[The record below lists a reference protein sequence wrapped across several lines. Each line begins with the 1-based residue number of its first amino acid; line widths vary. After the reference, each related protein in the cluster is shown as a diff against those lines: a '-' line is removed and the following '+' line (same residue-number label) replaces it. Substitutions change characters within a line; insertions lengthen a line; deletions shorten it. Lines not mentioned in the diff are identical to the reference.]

1 MNKWLFFL
9 FLRKELNKWLDVSS
23 GVFLLLLFQEMNVII
38 VKFTLLITAATNTK
52 PHKIWVFA
60 KLSILKTAFM
70 VGGLNFIVCPYQS
83 IMQCPARKLVLSMTK
98 SCMKSD
104 ILACKSPKG
113 SGYIRHHKN
122 NDLKHTI
129 PQISGIRPFVRIWGF
144 EIKVIEE

>member
-1 MNKWLFFL
+1 
-9 FLRKELNKWLDVSS
+9 
-23 GVFLLLLFQEMNVII
+23 
-38 VKFTLLITAATNTK
+38 
-52 PHKIWVFA
+52 
-60 KLSILKTAFM
+60 M

-129 PQISGIRPFVRIWGF
+129 PQPLFGF
-144 EIKVIEE
+144 EDLKSRELKNNCFF